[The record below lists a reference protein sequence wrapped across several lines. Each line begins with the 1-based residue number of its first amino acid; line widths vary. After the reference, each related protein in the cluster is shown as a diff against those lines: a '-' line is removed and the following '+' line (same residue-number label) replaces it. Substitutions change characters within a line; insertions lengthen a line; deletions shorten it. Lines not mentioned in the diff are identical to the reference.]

1 MNNKSRIII
10 GADQGNLY
18 FERSGVVA
26 HAILPTGISVY
37 CVEHPDPAVKR
48 LCYVSR
54 ENGLIVLPEGA
65 IMRARFWPID
75 FNSMSNRE
83 IDARFFAYNMNRTL
97 KNETQRVVHFDNE
110 TQRVV
115 HFDNETQRV
124 VHFDNETHG
133 VTLEFRTRGE
143 ALQVKKSSWKTEGTF
158 TYDYA
163 LIDKLCNQFR
173 ISLTAND
180 DLGQYVVWTAR
191 SPHMNGIMMESET
204 RNRAVLQLL
213 LLDAYSRNP
222 LEYLSREQIDNALS
236 HCNRLEV

>member
-110 TQRVV
+110 T
-115 HFDNETQRV
+115 
-124 VHFDNETHG
+124 HG

-158 TYDYA
+158 THDYV

-213 LLDAYSRNP
+213 LLEAYSRNP